1 MNLTRIGLENRAKA
15 VANRTSAVRRA
26 GASGFAAQ
34 MSQMADTVTISG
46 QAPQEAGRVS
56 QAAGPGVI
64 LPADSIQTK
73 LEKLQ
78 KIAEAA
84 DYAGM
89 DYEEIY
95 CAIWDRY
102 QKAFGG
108 KMPAIT
114 SCLIGGEDWAEINN
128 QFVREVNQAVYDPL
142 FRSEERRVG
151 KECM

>member
-1 MNLTRIGLENRAKA
+1 MTAISRMTTSQMFSES
-15 VANRTSAVRRA
+15 NRTAAKILLKMYQGFIDRKKDRMVPLNA

-89 DYEEIY
+89 DYEEIGR
-95 CAIWDRY
+95 AH
-102 QKAFGG
+102 
-108 KMPAIT
+108 
-114 SCLIGGEDWAEINN
+114 
-128 QFVREVNQAVYDPL
+128 V
-142 FRSEERRVG
+142 
-151 KECM
+151 